1 MLFTLLVGRNI
12 SSSAGDTATT
22 QREKHMTN
30 EQQIETM
37 LHSIESALIVKMA
50 EAAGCQPFQM
60 KSMISRC
67 EELKQYFYQ
76 MRSQIIHEMAE
87 AA

>member
-1 MLFTLLVGRNI
+1 
-12 SSSAGDTATT
+12 
-22 QREKHMTN
+22 MTN

-37 LHSIESALIVKMA
+37 LHSIENALIAKMA
-50 EAAGCQPFQM
+50 EATGCQPFQM

-67 EELKQYFYQ
+67 DELKQYFYQ
-76 MRSQIIHEMAE
+76 VRSQLIQEMAE